1 MSLLV
6 AAVVILAVLTV
17 LNMALSAAIIR
28 RMRGDRYDPAPPAPG
43 TEVGAFSVPMLDG
56 GTLTEHDLADGALVA
71 FVSPTC
77 PPCATLAENWTR
89 RSAELPE
96 ATYVFVID
104 TATTAEAEAYAAKLG
119 ARAAIVERDSAVSSA
134 FGADDVTPTLVR
146 VRGGVVDAAGHTLE
160 AVLAAPVRVGP

>member
-6 AAVVILAVLTV
+6 ALVVILAVLTV

-28 RMRGDRYDPAPPAPG
+28 AMRGDRHEPTPPAPG
-43 TEVGAFSVPMLDG
+43 TDVGAFSVPMLDG
-56 GTLTEHDLADGALVA
+56 TTLTDHDLPDGALVA

-89 RSAELPE
+89 RAAELPE
-96 ATYVFVID
+96 PTYVFVID
-104 TATTAEAEAYAAKLG
+104 TATTDEAEAYAARLG
-119 ARAAIVERDSAVSSA
+119 ARAAVVERGSAVSSA

-146 VRGGVVDAAGHTLE
+146 VRGGAVDASGHTLE
-160 AVLAAPVRVGP
+160 AVLGEPVRVAQ